1 MRYRLAHC
9 WSWKTLRMKSYKKTC
24 TILFVLLAI
33 YFFLGALAGIGCYFV
48 YSAMAQSP
56 SIKQSPAGILIN
68 WSETVMNFLVEGIE
82 YLVMSVVCFLGIFLV
97 RRKAKGVIASL
108 IIAAGVIL
116 FEIVDYLTTASS
128 ERGLGDQIEAGLVC
142 AFSFV
147 LLYFVFKRLKAVR
160 AEVDWKTMAES
171 H

>member
-9 WSWKTLRMKSYKKTC
+9 WSWKALRMKAYKKTC
-24 TILFVLLAI
+24 TILFVLMAI

-48 YSAMAQSP
+48 YNGMAQSP
-56 SIKQSPAGILIN
+56 SIAQSPAGTLN
-68 WSETVMNFLVEGIE
+68 WSETVKNFLMGGIE
-82 YLVMSVVCFLGIFLV
+82 YLVMVVACFLGVFLV

-128 ERGLGDQIEAGLVC
+128 ERGLGDQIEVGLVC
-142 AFSFV
+142 AFSLV
-147 LLYFVFKRLKAVR
+147 LLYFVFQRLKAVR
-160 AEVDWKTMAES
+160 AEVDQKTIAGS

>member
-1 MRYRLAHC
+1 
-9 WSWKTLRMKSYKKTC
+9 MKAYKKTC
-24 TILFVLLAI
+24 TILFVLMAI

-48 YSAMAQSP
+48 Y
-56 SIKQSPAGILIN
+56 N
-68 WSETVMNFLVEGIE
+68 WSETVKNFLMGGIE
-82 YLVMSVVCFLGIFLV
+82 YLVMVVACFLGVFLV

-128 ERGLGDQIEAGLVC
+128 ERGLGDQIEVGLVC
-142 AFSFV
+142 AFSLV
-147 LLYFVFKRLKAVR
+147 LLYFVFQRLKAVR
-160 AEVDWKTMAES
+160 AEVDQKTIAGS